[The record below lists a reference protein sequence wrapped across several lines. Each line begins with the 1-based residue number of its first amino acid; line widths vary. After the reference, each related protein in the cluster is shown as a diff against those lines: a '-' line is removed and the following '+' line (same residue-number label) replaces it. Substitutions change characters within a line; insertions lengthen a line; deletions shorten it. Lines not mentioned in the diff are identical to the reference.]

1 MPDGVVDANFY
12 RSASRVSDDV
22 APVEV
27 IQLNPAVSPASALRE
42 ACLCWPDLIT
52 NPPNWRVV
60 GVHVA
65 RAEVAARH
73 EAYMRA
79 TGRGGPAR
87 VRGDVKLLYSAGV
100 TLKTPVPNE
109 P

>member
-42 ACLCWPDLIT
+42 ACLCWPDLLTQTI
-52 NPPNWRVV
+52 NF
-60 GVHVA
+60 
-65 RAEVAARH
+65 
-73 EAYMRA
+73 Y
-79 TGRGGPAR
+79 
-87 VRGDVKLLYSAGV
+87 LLNLNSF
-100 TLKTPVPNE
+100 
-109 P
+109 